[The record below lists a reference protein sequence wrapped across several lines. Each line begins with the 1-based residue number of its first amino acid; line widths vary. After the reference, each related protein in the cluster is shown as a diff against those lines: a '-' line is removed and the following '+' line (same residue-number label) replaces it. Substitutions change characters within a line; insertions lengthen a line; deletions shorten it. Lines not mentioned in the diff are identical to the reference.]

1 MRNEIRLSQWCL
13 SPGAGASGSSSE
25 LLDLRNELQAKT
37 TELENIQMN
46 ERDNMNVQ
54 AEMNLQ
60 MNLQLEELRARNR
73 YLRSE
78 LLKHTNDGPI
88 SSNHGAT
95 LEGTPHET
103 PSTDEERME
112 VLSCPFVVNRLPPE
126 TQSKRKIR

>member
-1 MRNEIRLSQWCL
+1 LRNEIRLSQWCL

-46 ERDNMNVQ
+46 ERENMNVQ
-54 AEMNLQ
+54 AESNLQ

-73 YLRSE
+73 YLM
-78 LLKHTNDGPI
+78 LQL
-88 SSNHGAT
+88 
-95 LEGTPHET
+95 
-103 PSTDEERME
+103 E

-126 TQSKRKIR
+126 TQSKRKIG